1 MCGIRWYPKLVVVEN
16 SSLSLR
22 ERMKAA
28 LSYVPSTTASFRSS
42 RTALSACI
50 LGGPAGGEGQR
61 LRPD

>member
-1 MCGIRWYPKLVVVEN
+1 MVEEN

-28 LSYVPSTTASFRSS
+28 LSYVPNTTASFRSS

-50 LGGPAGGEGQR
+50 LWAGWLAGWEGQTR
-61 LRPD
+61 LGV